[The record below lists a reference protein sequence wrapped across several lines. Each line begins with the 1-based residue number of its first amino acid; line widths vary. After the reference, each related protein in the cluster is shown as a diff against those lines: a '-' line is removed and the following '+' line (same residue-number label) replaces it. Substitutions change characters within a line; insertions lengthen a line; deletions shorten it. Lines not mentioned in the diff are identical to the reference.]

1 MSRTIELSDEVYQR
15 IEAEASAAGIT
26 PAEWIAAQL
35 STPPA
40 DQATPSASE
49 GTARTMADL
58 FAGRVGVVASHGDG
72 RLSQDAGELF
82 AAGMEAK
89 RRAGIL

>member
-1 MSRTIELSDEVYQR
+1 MSKSIELSDEVYAR

-35 STPPA
+35 SMPA
-40 DQATPSASE
+40 TEQAAPSASE
-49 GTARTMADL
+49 STARTMADL

-89 RRAGIL
+89 RQAGIL